1 MMKTKSLF
9 MNVAISLAIL
19 TCGIV
24 IGKYLLSNKPETPKI
39 KQYEYVGEI
48 KTTHPPKE
56 PLDHRFTSIK
66 EVNKFGVVPDA
77 ATAYIIAK
85 AILRATYGTR
95 DDIDYSI
102 PFTIKLQDDNVWSV
116 HARCNMSTFTAWYNI
131 AIDKRD
137 GHIVNLS
144 AEI

>member
-1 MMKTKSLF
+1 MKTKSLF

-39 KQYEYVGEI
+39 KQYEFSGKV
-48 KTTHPPKE
+48 KTGFPPEKIFN
-56 PLDHRFTSIK
+56 HRFTSIK

-85 AILRATYGTR
+85 AILRATYGR
-95 DDIDYSI
+95 LDNIDYSI
-102 PFTIKLQDDNVWSV
+102 PFTIELQDGNVWSV
-116 HARCNMSTFTAWYNI
+116 DARCDMSTFTAWYNI